1 MRSFIA
7 TLAIFSVVSARFLA
21 DDEPVVTSTES
32 TPVVTGEGE
41 AAAVEE
47 EAEAYP
53 AAWVADPACAAFMV
67 ERSKQFAKNLQTKDV
82 KAVMIKADGQPWE

>member
-32 TPVVTGEGE
+32 TPAVTSEGE

>member
-21 DDEPVVTSTES
+21 DDEPVVTSTAE
-32 TPVVTGEGE
+32 PVVTSEGE
-41 AAAVEE
+41 AAAPVEE